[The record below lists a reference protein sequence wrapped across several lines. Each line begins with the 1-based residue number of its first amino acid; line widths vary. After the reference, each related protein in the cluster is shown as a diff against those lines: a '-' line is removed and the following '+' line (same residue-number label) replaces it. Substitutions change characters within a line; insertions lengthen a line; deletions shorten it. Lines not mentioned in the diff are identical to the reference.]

1 MGRPKGNYV
10 RIGKVNDIRQR
21 PSVAKHSS
29 RKVDTKRKPWEVRWY
44 VGTAQRQERFR
55 YKQEAVSFHAAL
67 EQAVLRQETFNTST
81 GRPLSWEV
89 QNPTFCDWAKQY
101 VSRNSPHWAQKT
113 IRSNVDSIT
122 MGVVAFRRADAPN
135 VSDEDRVE
143 LRKWLKGSVDACPDS
158 VARWSLRLSDCTK
171 SICGSVRAAVRLNL
185 AGEPLAASTAQR
197 NTTQIGAV
205 FNEAVDDGL
214 IATSPWDRE
223 RRNKKK
229 TKSESHRPLTPKDIP
244 SFSVAADLV
253 SKVADSGA
261 RLILK
266 MILLLGLRPGEAR
279 AARIEHL
286 ILPDS
291 GWGVL
296 RIHTAAGGMTPK
308 QSAELEDPKTGYR
321 RVPVPE
327 SLAED
332 LRKYIG
338 NRTEGFIVLGKKGG
352 LLNEA
357 VPADAWRS
365 VCSNSD
371 WVPYSL
377 RHTAA
382 TTWLTKGGNPAEI
395 ARRLGN
401 SVEVLMSTYVN
412 FIEGDDDRLNSIL
425 QASIDQAN

>member
-1 MGRPKGNYV
+1 
-10 RIGKVNDIRQR
+10 
-21 PSVAKHSS
+21 
-29 RKVDTKRKPWEVRWY
+29 
-44 VGTAQRQERFR
+44 
-55 YKQEAVSFHAAL
+55 
-67 EQAVLRQETFNTST
+67 
-81 GRPLSWEV
+81 
-89 QNPTFCDWAKQY
+89 
-101 VSRNSPHWAQKT
+101 
-113 IRSNVDSIT
+113 
-122 MGVVAFRRADAPN
+122 MGVVAFRRADAPK

-143 LRKWLKGSVDACPDS
+143 LRKWLKGSIDTCPDS

-197 NTTQIGAV
+197 NITQIGAV

-261 RLILK
+261 RLVLK